1 MNYAIRAGAFA
12 YSFLV
17 LGVHGWQRGLDAT
30 FWGLLALTFL
40 IYPHVVYLL
49 GRSASQPKKTEVVG
63 MYVDAALL
71 GAWTGGLHFPLW
83 IAYAVLF
90 STSLNATFIGGVPG
104 GLWSVATF
112 CLGAPLSVAAPG
124 LAYSPETTGI
134 VTALCFLRPLGSS
147 CPIGFP
153 PYQQTPRLTA
163 PPAPP

>member
-17 LGVHGWQRGLDAT
+17 IGVHGWQRGLDAT

-49 GRSASQPKKTEVVG
+49 GRSASQPRKTEVVG

-112 CLGAPLSVAAPG
+112 CFGAALSVAALG
-124 LAYSPETTGI
+124 LAYSPETSGM
-134 VTALCFLRPLGSS
+134 VTALCFLGSLGYS
-147 CPIGFP
+147 CAIGF
-153 PYQQTPRLTA
+153 A
-163 PPAPP
+163 A